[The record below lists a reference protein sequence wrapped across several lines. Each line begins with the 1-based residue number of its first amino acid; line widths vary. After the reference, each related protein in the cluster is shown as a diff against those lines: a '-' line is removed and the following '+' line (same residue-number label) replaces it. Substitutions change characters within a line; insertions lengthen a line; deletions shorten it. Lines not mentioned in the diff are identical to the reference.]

1 MQLET
6 SMPWSLD
13 DDIWLDSPDE
23 AEPVLVP
30 SSDDPVDI
38 KLVLFIEL
46 LTIGFMPFKTLVFA
60 YIPLNELFG
69 KMFS

>member
-1 MQLET
+1 
-6 SMPWSLD
+6 MPWSLD

-38 KLVLFIEL
+38 KLVLFIVL
-46 LTIGFMPFKTLVFA
+46 FPIGFMPFNALVFA